1 MLKLFIDGKHFKDS
15 MRNCE
20 IKEGQEFHLKLV
32 KIDHDKL
39 GKWDIYFES
48 LPSKMARPG
57 TLCKTC
63 ATYDKCDMRDAA
75 QFCGA
80 YQSK

>member
-1 MLKLFIDGKHFKDS
+1 MALKVFIDGKHFQDQ

-20 IKEGQEFHLKLV
+20 IKEGQEFHLKLI

-48 LPSKMARPG
+48 IG
-57 TLCKTC
+57 V
-63 ATYDKCDMRDAA
+63 A
-75 QFCGA
+75 QGLEA
-80 YQSK
+80 VIGD